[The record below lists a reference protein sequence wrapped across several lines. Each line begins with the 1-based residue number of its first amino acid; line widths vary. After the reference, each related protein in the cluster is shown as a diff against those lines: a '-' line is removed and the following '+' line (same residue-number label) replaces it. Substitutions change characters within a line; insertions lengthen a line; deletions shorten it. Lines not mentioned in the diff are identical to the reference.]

1 MAGEVS
7 AQREKENETQR
18 HKGTERKRRMRD
30 RGVFLGDWRE
40 GFGAT
45 TSGLP
50 LGYHRLIVQRQKNE
64 MGVFSY

>member
-1 MAGEVS
+1 
-7 AQREKENETQR
+7 
-18 HKGTERKRRMRD
+18 MRD

>member
-7 AQREKENETQR
+7 AQREKENEPQR
-18 HKGTERKRRMRD
+18 HKGTERGMRD

>member
-1 MAGEVS
+1 VYD
-7 AQREKENETQR
+7 QREKENETQR
-18 HKGTERKRRMRD
+18 HKGTERRMRD
-30 RGVFLGDWRE
+30 HGVFLGYLRE

-64 MGVFSY
+64 IGVC